1 MSNKVLKSTLIIMV
15 VSILSRGIGFIRD
28 LLIAGNFGTGVYT
41 DAYNIAVTIPETL
54 FMVIGL
60 AISTSFLPILSEQL
74 IKNGRKEMYEFANKF
89 ITLLSFI
96 SVAVFVFAFIFA
108 EDIVPFFAKGFDS
121 ERLTLTIT
129 LTRITILNLL
139 FLAVNACF
147 TAILQVNEDFVVP
160 SVLGL
165 FFNAPMIIYLLFFHS
180 YSIVG
185 LTIANVIGNAARVLV
200 QVPSLKAHGY
210 KLKFNMDYKDERIRR
225 VLVLIAPVIIGAG
238 ANSLNLAVDKTVASS
253 LETGSVSALDFAQ
266 KLIVFLNTI
275 ITTSVLTVAYPL
287 MANKRNS
294 GDDEGFTEYIKKTL
308 IYCVLLLVPI
318 TCGAIIYNKEII
330 EIVYMRGQFAKDS
343 VNLTKTAFLGYLI
356 GLAFYGVRD
365 ILNSILFSM
374 GKTRD
379 TTINGIIGVAVNILL
394 ILILAKPLGIL
405 GIAVS
410 TSSSLIVTSM
420 MLLLNVNRIL
430 PNFKLGDLLFKMLK
444 VLLASAIMGAVLILI
459 NNILKIDIN
468 IITII
473 PAAFLGAIVFY
484 LLCIILKVKEINEIS
499 KLFLSKFRRK

>member
-74 IKNGRKEMYEFANKF
+74 VKNGRKEMYEFANKF

-165 FFNAPMIIYLLFFHS
+165 FFNAPMIIYLL
-180 YSIVG
+180 
-185 LTIANVIGNAARVLV
+185 
-200 QVPSLKAHGY
+200 
-210 KLKFNMDYKDERIRR
+210 
-225 VLVLIAPVIIGAG
+225 
-238 ANSLNLAVDKTVASS
+238 
-253 LETGSVSALDFAQ
+253 
-266 KLIVFLNTI
+266 
-275 ITTSVLTVAYPL
+275 
-287 MANKRNS
+287 
-294 GDDEGFTEYIKKTL
+294 
-308 IYCVLLLVPI
+308 
-318 TCGAIIYNKEII
+318 
-330 EIVYMRGQFAKDS
+330 
-343 VNLTKTAFLGYLI
+343 
-356 GLAFYGVRD
+356 
-365 ILNSILFSM
+365 
-374 GKTRD
+374 
-379 TTINGIIGVAVNILL
+379 
-394 ILILAKPLGIL
+394 
-405 GIAVS
+405 
-410 TSSSLIVTSM
+410 
-420 MLLLNVNRIL
+420 
-430 PNFKLGDLLFKMLK
+430 
-444 VLLASAIMGAVLILI
+444 
-459 NNILKIDIN
+459 
-468 IITII
+468 
-473 PAAFLGAIVFY
+473 
-484 LLCIILKVKEINEIS
+484 
-499 KLFLSKFRRK
+499 